1 MNFVDTNVLI
11 YAVCPGPGDMAKQ
24 ELAANALERADVGLS
39 SQVLQE
45 FYWQVTHPQRPE
57 ALSRQDAGHLV
68 EAFTRFQVAPITKEL
83 VRAAIA
89 TCMRFQIAYW
99 DGAIIEAAKELGC
112 DTILSEDLNDG
123 QDYGGVRVE
132 NPFRGC

>member
-1 MNFVDTNVLI
+1 M
-11 YAVCPGPGDMAKQ
+11 
-24 ELAANALERADVGLS
+24 
-39 SQVLQE
+39 
-45 FYWQVTHPQRPE
+45 
-57 ALSRQDAGHLV
+57 
-68 EAFTRFQVAPITKEL
+68 APITKEL